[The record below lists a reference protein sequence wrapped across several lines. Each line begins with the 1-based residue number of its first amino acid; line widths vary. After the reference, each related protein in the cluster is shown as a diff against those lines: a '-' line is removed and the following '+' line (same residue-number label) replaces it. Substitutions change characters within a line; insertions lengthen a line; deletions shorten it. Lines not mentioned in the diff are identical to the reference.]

1 MISRA
6 TTTLVFASLLLTSIF
21 IRDFARG
28 DSILMTGGAAAIMI
42 SVLKI

>member
-6 TTTLVFASLLLTSIF
+6 KTTLVFASLLLTSLF
-21 IRDFARG
+21 ISDLARG
-28 DSILMTGGAAAIMI
+28 DSILMTGSAATIMI

>member
-6 TTTLVFASLLLTSIF
+6 TKPLVFASLLLTSLF
-21 IRDFARG
+21 ISDLARG

-42 SVLKI
+42 SLLKI